1 MSRLTNERTN
11 ECAYSRGLHGLGE
24 ERVVQQLL
32 GREAM
37 LGHWVEALF
46 EKVIQFVGDLD
57 RQWRHLG
64 ILCTYATAMWNQI
77 EHDTHFHIRT
87 HNSRTHLRDL
97 EHGRHG
103 IERAIRR
110 ETCQHLDHRTTETP
124 TKNRAST
131 SSIIV
136 AALLASNTDA
146 PNV

>member
-11 ECAYSRGLHGLGE
+11 ECAYSRRLHGLGE

-77 EHDTHFHIRT
+77 EHDTHFHILT

-136 AALLASNTDA
+136 AALLASNADA